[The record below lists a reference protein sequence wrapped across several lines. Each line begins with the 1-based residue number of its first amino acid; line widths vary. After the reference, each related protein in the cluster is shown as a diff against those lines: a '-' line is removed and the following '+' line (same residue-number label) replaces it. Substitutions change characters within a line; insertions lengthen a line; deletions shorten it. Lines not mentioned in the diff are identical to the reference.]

1 MDASILQ
8 KLAQKNPFL
17 FLKIKRSITMRI
29 KHMIMLMGSL
39 IIFTEQL
46 QAQDF
51 SLADAQN
58 IGTRLGIDWQSAPF
72 GVRQFQQGLAV
83 ELEHGLQNPQTNVT
97 NNNPI
102 ATGKIALAHLNER
115 PDYYWRLA
123 EVEQLPI
130 PQLPFLYAL
139 PPAALRFGAAVAP
152 GLFSNIE

>member
-1 MDASILQ
+1 
-8 KLAQKNPFL
+8 
-17 FLKIKRSITMRI
+17 MRI
-29 KHMIMLMGSL
+29 KYVFMLTASL
-39 IIFTEQL
+39 TLAGHL

-58 IGTRLGIDWQSAPF
+58 IGNRIGIDWQNAPF
-72 GVRQFQQGLAV
+72 GVQQFQQGLAV

-97 NNNPI
+97 NNDPI
-102 ATGKIALAHLNER
+102 ATGKIALAHLEER

-139 PPAALRFGAAVAP
+139 PPAALRFGAVVAP
-152 GLFSNIE
+152 GLFSGAE